1 MPSRD
6 LEELWRKR
14 KHIFFDGGQP
24 YYWLQVTEQ
33 IKGQNQAMEVDSEG
47 KTKATEHF
55 KNVSPIKLFKEIE
68 KEFNPVSKS
77 TFRLRD
83 GSFNFKVLKEEAELC
98 KKVSVLNQI
107 LVQVSNHQFKNRCRG
122 KAFSFDTIS
131 LSEEEILEELQ
142 KYNVVKVIKKTAYN
156 KSTKSKKYTG
166 ELTYI

>member
-68 KEFNPVSKS
+68 KEFNLVSKS

-98 KKVSVLNQI
+98 KKVCVL
-107 LVQVSNHQFKNRCRG
+107 
-122 KAFSFDTIS
+122 
-131 LSEEEILEELQ
+131 
-142 KYNVVKVIKKTAYN
+142 
-156 KSTKSKKYTG
+156 TKSLYRC
-166 ELTYI
+166 LTTRLKTDAEVRHLVLIPLQALVCLKRRS